1 MQLTDLGESFMSML
15 RRNPNL
21 LYALKF
27 IKEAGEVNSR
37 ITLDKLPRGQNLHAA
52 NGQPDALSSPLDYL
66 RVRE

>member
-1 MQLTDLGESFMSML
+1 MQLTDIGDSFMSML

-27 IKEAGEVNSR
+27 IKEAGKVNSR

-52 NGQPDALSSPLDYL
+52 EGQPDAFSSPLDYL
-66 RVRE
+66 WVRK

>member
-27 IKEAGEVNSR
+27 IKEAGEVNNR
-37 ITLDKLPRGQNLHAA
+37 ITLDKLPPGDRTCTR
-52 NGQPDALSSPLDYL
+52 PLGNPTP
-66 RVRE
+66 

>member
-27 IKEAGEVNSR
+27 IKEAGEVNNR
-37 ITLDKLPRGQNLHAA
+37 ITLDKLPRGEPAR
-52 NGQPDALSSPLDYL
+52 GQWAIRRL
-66 RVRE
+66 E